1 MKLRVTKFV
10 HACLLVET
18 DDTTTLIDPGQMSVE
33 SGLLKIEN
41 FARLDA
47 IAITHEH
54 FDHFDPNFTTEL
66 IKKFPGSA
74 VISTPSVLAQL
85 REHGIERPTS
95 HASVTASPL
104 PHESMEPLSGGV
116 TAENVMVEV
125 LNALTHPGDS
135 YQLTSTKAVLALPL
149 AGPWGAAIE
158 GIQLAEKLK
167 PTHIIPIH
175 DWMWND
181 AWRLSM
187 YDRCEQYFSSKGITF
202 LKPVDGQQIE
212 LDLG

>member
-1 MKLRVTKFV
+1 MKLRLTKFV

-18 DDTTTLIDPGQMSVE
+18 DDTTVLIDPGQMSVE
-33 SGLLKIEN
+33 SGLLKTDN
-41 FARLDA
+41 FDRLDA
-47 IAITHEH
+47 VAITHEH
-54 FDHFDPNFTTEL
+54 FDHFDPKFTTEL
-66 IKKFPGSA
+66 TKKFPDSA
-74 VISTPSVLAQL
+74 LISTPSVLAQL
-85 REHGIERPTS
+85 KEGGIERPSS
-95 HASVTASPL
+95 HTSVTSTPL

-116 TAENVMVEV
+116 TADNIMVDV
-125 LNALTHPGDS
+125 LSVLTHPGDS
-135 YQLTSTKAVLALPL
+135 HHLTDTKALLALPL

-158 GIQLAEKLK
+158 AIRLAEKLK

-202 LKPVDGQQIE
+202 LKPVDGQPIE